1 MIFGLNSVSNIKG
14 MYRSFMV
21 YMETMDLELVR
32 GPVWTEVDGV
42 NYVMW
47 EMDELGDIDAELQ

>member
-1 MIFGLNSVSNIKG
+1 MIFGLNSVSNIRG
-14 MYRSFMV
+14 MYLSFLAC
-21 YMETMDLELVR
+21 MDRGELVR

-47 EMDELGDIDAELQ
+47 EME